1 MARVRD
7 LWFRT
12 VPGSDGQ
19 KHRQKTKRHPDNGGS
34 KKAKR
39 WLAIWIGL
47 DGKEETKAFTT
58 KVQAMN
64 HGTAK
69 EADRLRGVYVDER
82 RGRLLFR
89 EYAQDRW
96 LPSQVHLRTN
106 SLDTYTV
113 HLNAHLIP
121 ALGERRIGSLTR
133 ADMKAVV
140 ARLNKTLAPTT
151 VHTVFAVL
159 RLIMQA
165 AADDGDIPSN
175 PCSRVPLPRI
185 TARVVEPLP
194 VEAVL
199 ALANAMTPRYQ
210 LAVWLGFG
218 LGLRLGEALGLTV
231 SKVEPGAKRV
241 FVHRQAQNGELVELK
256 TRASRRTLPVD
267 DLVLAQIAE
276 HQTRYPAGPGGVL
289 ITNRC
294 RRIAQRKSFNEC
306 WREAVAKAGLPK
318 GTRFHDLRH
327 FYASGLIKAN
337 LNPKVIQTRLGHATI
352 AETMDTYGHLFP
364 DQDDLGRG
372 AIDALLL
379 PSLPE
384 QGRNRQS

>member
-7 LWFRT
+7 LWFVT
-12 VPGSDGQ
+12 GPDGQ
-19 KHRQKTKRHPDNGGS
+19 KQRQKTKRHPDNGGS
-34 KKAKR
+34 KEAKR
-39 WLAIWIGL
+39 WLAVWIGL
-47 DGKEETKAFTT
+47 DGKEETKAFAT
-58 KVQAMN
+58 KAQAQS

-89 EYAQDRW
+89 EYALEKW

-133 ADMKAVV
+133 ADMKAVI

-159 RLIMQA
+159 RLVLQA
-165 AADDGDIPSN
+165 AVDDGDIPSN

-185 TARVVEPLP
+185 TARVVEPLS

-218 LGLRLGEALGLTV
+218 LGLRLGEALGLTA
-231 SKVEPGAKRV
+231 SKVQAEAKRV

-267 DLVLAQIAE
+267 DLVLDQIQE
-276 HQTRYPAGPGGVL
+276 HQARYSPGPEGVL

-294 RRIAQRKSFNEC
+294 RRVAQRKSFNDC
-306 WREAVAKAGLPK
+306 WREAVEEAGLPK

-379 PSLPE
+379 PTLPE
-384 QGRNRQS
+384 QRRNKES

>member
-12 VPGSDGQ
+12 VTGSDDQ

-34 KKAKR
+34 KEAKR
-39 WLAIWIGL
+39 WLAIWIGP

-58 KVQAMN
+58 KAQAQN
-64 HGTAK
+64 HGTTK

-82 RGRLLFR
+82 RGKLLFR
-89 EYAQDRW
+89 EYAQNKW
-96 LPSQVHLRTN
+96 LPSQVHLRAN

-159 RLIMQA
+159 RLVLQA
-165 AADDGDIPSN
+165 AVDDGDIPSN

-185 TARVVEPLP
+185 AARVVEPLP

-199 ALANAMTPRYQ
+199 ALANVMTPRYK

-231 SKVEPGAKRV
+231 SKVQPEAKRV
-241 FVHRQAQNGELVELK
+241 QVHRQAQKGELVELK
-256 TRASRRTLPVD
+256 TKASRRTLPID
-267 DLVLAQIAE
+267 DLVLAQIQE
-276 HQTRYPAGPGGVL
+276 HQTHYSPGPEGVL

-294 RRIAQRKSFNEC
+294 RRVAQRKSFNEC

-379 PSLPE
+379 PKLPE
-384 QGRNRQS
+384 QRRNRQS